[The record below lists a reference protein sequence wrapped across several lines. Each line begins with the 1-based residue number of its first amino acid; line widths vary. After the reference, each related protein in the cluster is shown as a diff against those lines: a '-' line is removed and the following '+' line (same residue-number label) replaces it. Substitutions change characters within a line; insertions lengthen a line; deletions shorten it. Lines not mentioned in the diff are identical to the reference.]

1 MGRLRHTKP
10 PDGASP
16 RGSDCVHGWR
26 STGCETRGVRSTPSV
41 LERFVG
47 AVDEEG
53 LGAYGVH
60 VLIGDQEAQHR
71 WRSDDREDIYSA
83 SKGVCAL
90 AIGIAVDEGI
100 VSLETSI
107 PELLPSM
114 GLGPDVDTV
123 TIRHLLSMSSGID
136 FAWFGDEPVPWP
148 DLAQEMLR
156 RPTRGPGTVFQY
168 SDASTYVAMRMLG
181 AVVGDVRNW
190 LMPRLF
196 DPLGIDNPQWHR
208 CPLGWIVGGSGLEL
222 RTEELARIG
231 RVLRDRGHWK
241 NHQLVDV
248 TWVDR
253 MHASWVDTGSGPP
266 FERYGLAVWAG
277 PGDCWRLD
285 GRYGQYVIV
294 DEARDAVITITA
306 HEESRDYL
314 LAQLAAEAL
323 NAGQALSR

>member
-1 MGRLRHTKP
+1 VP
-10 PDGASP
+10 SAS
-16 RGSDCVHGWR
+16 
-26 STGCETRGVRSTPSV
+26 SV
-41 LERFVG
+41 LERLVS
-47 AVDEEG
+47 AVHAEG

-60 VLIGDQEAQHR
+60 VLIGDEQAQHR
-71 WRSDDREDIYSA
+71 WRSDDRENIYSA

-90 AIGIAVDEGI
+90 AIGIAADESI

-114 GLGPDVDTV
+114 VLGPGVEAVTV
-123 TIRHLLSMSSGID
+123 RHLLTMSSGID

-181 AVVGDVRNW
+181 AAVGDVRDW

-196 DPLGIDNPQWHR
+196 DPLGIHNPQWHR
-208 CPLGWIVGGSGLEL
+208 CPLGWIVGGGGLEL

-231 RVLRDRGHWK
+231 RVLRDRGRWHDR
-241 NHQLVDV
+241 QLVNA

-253 MHASWVDTGSGPP
+253 MHASWVNADSDFPLA
-266 FERYGLAVWAG
+266 RYGLAVWAG
-277 PGDCWRLD
+277 PDGGWWLV

-294 DEARDAVITITA
+294 DQARDAVITITA
-306 HEESRDYL
+306 HEESRGRL
-314 LAQLAAEAL
+314 LGELAAEAL
-323 NAGQALSR
+323 NAE